1 MARGARTLRGMA
13 PGTNKD
19 VHGISRVFH
28 VIDDLTSRAGASAL
42 VLAVVVVVVVLI
54 FVLGVTSQLE
64 YAFTAVASGITLV
77 MVFVIQHTQSRQQL
91 ALQIKLDELLRA
103 VPQADD
109 RFVHIEV
116 GSEDELLELES
127 ETVAHHDALREEG
140 GDPS

>member
-1 MARGARTLRGMA
+1 MAQ
-13 PGTNKD
+13 GTNKD

-28 VIDDLTSRAGASAL
+28 IIDDLTSRAGASAI
-42 VLAVVVVVVVLI
+42 VLAVVVVVVLLI
-54 FVLGVTSQLE
+54 FVLGVTSELE

-103 VPQADD
+103 LPQADD

-116 GSEDELLELES
+116 GSDAELQELES
-127 ETVAHHDALREEG
+127 RTTARHAAVREDDPPEPDA
-140 GDPS
+140 